1 MTSLENDIMSTIKQT
16 ESLDS
21 PKEIFLTKEERE
33 DIQDGLVHLK
43 KTVGLL
49 AQRESQPKE
58 KSVDNLID
66 LEQAYENALSRLTT
80 KETEESTIKPSTT
93 EQKGTPPSA
102 EELQAWFENWLE
114 RELKFSNKKDLKG
127 DKKNLQSKAKELEE
141 RLVGLLE
148 VFFVNIKK
156 SSIVEFKDKLK
167 IQDYKRNP
175 QSLRRILLTKTVSDS
190 KAFDN
195 VADLESLMKQFMG
208 LDEKLKKEM
217 DLNRILAEVD
227 KIEILAD
234 FAEGSFADKV
244 EAKILEEIRAEKEE
258 GK

>member
-1 MTSLENDIMSTIKQT
+1 M
-16 ESLDS
+16 
-21 PKEIFLTKEERE
+21 
-33 DIQDGLVHLK
+33 
-43 KTVGLL
+43 
-49 AQRESQPKE
+49 
-58 KSVDNLID
+58 
-66 LEQAYENALSRLTT
+66 
-80 KETEESTIKPSTT
+80 
-93 EQKGTPPSA
+93 
-102 EELQAWFENWLE
+102 
-114 RELKFSNKKDLKG
+114 KG

-141 RLVGLLE
+141 RLVSLLE

-156 SSIVEFKDKLK
+156 SSIVEFKNKLK

-217 DLNRILAEVD
+217 DLNRILAELD

-234 FAEGSFADKV
+234 FAERPQNFSEETNAL
-244 EAKILEEIRAEKEE
+244 EREILEEIRAEKEE